1 MKLRFNLGA
10 VVELSLLPD
19 PSKQKISGKVISV
32 TPDEIEVCPQ
42 LRVYSA
48 SNSYGRLDTTI
59 SADTN
64 YTIHIRRVL
73 IAYWRYVDV
82 LSLQDNGSIGS
93 HSFLLP
99 HSSSELTLENCT
111 INHYSSDGFCK
122 GNGEYCGEIEESGS
136 TMIITT
142 SQRNDDVDDSGLEAT
157 LY

>member
-73 IAYWRYVDV
+73 IAHWRYVNV
-82 LSLQDNGSIGS
+82 PSLQDVGSVGRQNFS
-93 HSFLLP
+93 LP
-99 HSSSELTLENCT
+99 GDYEPPLESCT

-122 GNGEYCGEIEESGS
+122 GDGAYCGEIMESGLVVV
-136 TMIITT
+136 T
-142 SQRNDDVDDSGLEAT
+142 SQKNDDVNDPRLEVT
-157 LY
+157 PY

>member
-19 PSKQKISGKVISV
+19 PSRQKISGKIVSV
-32 TPDEIEVCPQ
+32 TPDEVEVCPQ
-42 LRVYSA
+42 LRVYPDT
-48 SNSYGRLDTTI
+48 NPLGGLDTTM
-59 SADTN
+59 SADATH
-64 YTIHIRRVL
+64 TLHIRRVL

-82 LSLQDNGSIGS
+82 LSLQNDGSIGS
-93 HSFLLP
+93 HSFLQSLG
-99 HSSSELTLENCT
+99 SSELTLENCT